1 MSDMDHES
9 LVIDKYG
16 IQINKIHNQDCIEGL
31 KMIKDSCIDCIIT
44 DPPYGINKGK
54 IVNDDSLDTWI
65 SSLKES
71 YRVLKDNSFYLL
83 FASIAKIPEVC
94 NHMEKAGFKYR
105 WQTLLYIK
113 NGMVRGSV
121 GFSVYYPCLIFMKGD
136 AKIKKPLRDIMEV
149 STSSKEMKQRI
160 HPYQKDK
167 NFIAKLINS
176 FSKEGDLILDPFMGS
191 ATTAISCMETKRDFV
206 GFEIDKKYYDLAI
219 KRLEEA
225 KDDQL

>member
-1 MSDMDHES
+1 MPIESNTMDDIE
-9 LVIDKYG
+9 KYG
-16 IQINKIHNQDCIEGL
+16 LQINQIYNQDCLEGL
-31 KMIKDSCIDCIIT
+31 KKIKDESIDAIIT

-54 IVNDDSLDTWI
+54 ILNDESLDVWI
-65 SSLKES
+65 STLEDS
-71 YRVLKDNSFYLL
+71 YRVLKDNSFYML

-94 NHMEKAGFKYR
+94 NYMQKAGFVYR

-121 GFSVYYPCLIFMKGD
+121 GFSVYYPCLIFMKGQ

-167 NFIAKLINS
+167 NFIAKLLNS
-176 FSKEGDLILDPFMGS
+176 FSKEDNVVLDPFMGS
-191 ATTAISCMETKRDFV
+191 GTTAISCIMTKRNYI
-206 GFEIDKKYYDLAI
+206 GFEIDEDYYQGSLERLA
-219 KRLEEA
+219 KES
-225 KDDQL
+225 K